1 MYSLFQFLYRNR
13 AFLTFLFLE
22 VISFWLVVNDRS
34 YLGAKFFNSSN
45 RIAANVLS
53 VSSDISDYFSL
64 GKVNAQLAEENRQ
77 LHESLLNRAPAGI
90 DPLKIDS
97 LSTDSIHYVYEMLA
111 AKVINNSTRRINNYL
126 TINKG
131 ADDGIKPGMGV
142 VGPQGIVGKIK
153 YTSKHF
159 SSVISLLH
167 SEFLISTII
176 KRNQVY
182 GTLRWTSGDPL
193 YADLQYIPRHVN
205 LQVGDT
211 IVTSGFNTIFPEGY
225 QAGTISEFNISDDA
239 TFYNVKVKLATDFYS
254 LRYVY
259 VVKNQRAQEKDSLE
273 LITIPDYE

>member
-22 VISFWLVVNDRS
+22 VISFWLVLNDRS

-45 RIAANVLS
+45 RLAANVLNI
-53 VSSDISDYFSL
+53 SSNVSDYFSL

-77 LHESLLNRAPAGI
+77 LHEILLNQTPKGI
-90 DPLKIDS
+90 DPIRIDS
-97 LSTDSIHYVYEMLA
+97 VSIDSVNHVYEMIA
-111 AKVINNSTRRINNYL
+111 AKVINNSTRRVNNYL

-131 ADDGIKPGMGV
+131 SDDGILPGMGV
-142 VGPQGIVGKIK
+142 VGPQGIVGKVK
-153 YTSKHF
+153 YSSKHF

-167 SEFLISTII
+167 TEFLISTAV

-182 GTLRWTSGDPL
+182 GTLRWTSGDAL
-193 YADLQYIPRHVN
+193 YADLQYVPRHVS

-225 QAGTISEFNISDDA
+225 QAGTISEFTISDDA
-239 TFYNVKVKLATDFYS
+239 TFYTVKVKLATDFYS

-259 VVKNQRAQEKDSLE
+259 VVKNLLAEEKDSLE
-273 LITIPDYE
+273 QVTIPDYE